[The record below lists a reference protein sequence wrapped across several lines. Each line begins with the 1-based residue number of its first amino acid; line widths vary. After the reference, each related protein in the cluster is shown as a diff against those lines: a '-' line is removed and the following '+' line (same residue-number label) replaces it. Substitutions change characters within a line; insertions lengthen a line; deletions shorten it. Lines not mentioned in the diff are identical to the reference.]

1 MIMLID
7 EKNYVD
13 KAEKVICKL
22 SQSHIKKN
30 RNGKCLVDKA
40 GNPVYEDMI
49 TTSKIRNLLAMA
61 ADIYNFALDCKDDKL
76 PDELSAK
83 IDYMRIRF
91 VYESGRETK
100 VKELVEAAEI
110 LEILKQINGS
120 KKNYILF
127 YHYMEA
133 LVAFKRFYNKNDD

>member
-1 MIMLID
+1 MLID

-13 KAEKVICKL
+13 KAENVIYKL
-22 SQSHIKKN
+22 SHIQKT
-30 RNGKCLVDKA
+30 RNGKRLVDKA
-40 GNPVYEDMI
+40 GNPDMI

-61 ADIYNFALDCKDDKL
+61 ADIYNLALDCKDDKL
-76 PDELSAK
+76 PDELSSK

-91 VYESGRETK
+91 VYESGREVK
-100 VKELVEAAEI
+100 VKDLVEAAEI

>member
-1 MIMLID
+1 MLID

-13 KAEKVICKL
+13 KAEKVIYKL
-22 SQSHIKKN
+22 SHIQKT
-30 RNGKCLVDKA
+30 RNGKRLVDKA

-61 ADIYNFALDCKDDKL
+61 ADIYNLALDCKDDKL
-76 PDELSAK
+76 PDELSSK

-91 VYESGRETK
+91 VYESGREVK
-100 VKELVEAAEI
+100 VKDLVEAAEI
-110 LEILKQINGS
+110 LGILKQINGS